1 MPHSERFAAAA
12 QEVKAAML
20 HNINSITAR
29 LLGNSANRYQAVM
42 LYILSKC
49 SDSLPD
55 VVCVAML
62 P

>member
-12 QEVKAAML
+12 QEVKVAML
-20 HNINSITAR
+20 HNIHSITAR

-49 SDSLPD
+49 SDS
-55 VVCVAML
+55 
-62 P
+62 